1 MATAQ
6 PPRPESARDE
16 NGMVCDLA
24 SGTCEP
30 CRGGIPPMD
39 RTMIQRY
46 LVQVPGWSVAENPD
60 RLVRTFTFDNF
71 RAAQAFAVRVGDLC
85 EEEGHHADIHHGWGY
100 CTVEFWT
107 HKINGLHENDFIMA
121 AKVDGLYSGPYVPA
135 SASMGDAV
143 PTRR

>member
-6 PPRPESARDE
+6 QPRPQPPRDES
-16 NGMVCDLA
+16 GMMCDLA

-30 CRGGIPPMD
+30 CRGGVPPLD

-46 LVQVPGWSVAENPD
+46 LVQVPGWGTAENPD
-60 RLVRTFTFDNF
+60 RLLRTFKF
-71 RAAQAFAVRVGDLC
+71 RDFREAQDFAMRVGDLC
-85 EEEGHHADIHHGWGY
+85 EQEGHHADIHHGWGY

-121 AKVDGLYSGPYVPA
+121 AKVDGLYASPYVPA
-135 SASMGDAV
+135 SASMGDV
-143 PTRR
+143 SPKVR